1 MEKRK
6 RNIAIDILK
15 FFAVLLIT
23 NSHFDEEYVCC
34 KQLATGGAIGDALFF
49 FCSGY
54 TLFLGRFGRF
64 DTWYKRRIRRI
75 YPSVIG
81 LGLVALLLYHIDMPI
96 GNLLTVGAGWFVE
109 CIMIYYVLLYFV
121 RKYAIDRLKWV
132 YAITCL
138 LVLIWYG
145 LFFEPIRSHI
155 MQNYPVFNWMV
166 FCEPMDK
173 VWIYQWN
180 YFKYGFFF
188 LFMLLGAHLGLKE
201 SKGQRKK
208 LVRVKFLHTSGML
221 LLSMGGFYVLPLCS
235 MKLPVLQNVVILTL
249 VPLAGVCFY
258 FYRLC
263 QTDVLMKLY
272 HKRFIGWCMSVIG
285 GLCLEIYLVQPFVR
299 TTALNYLFPL
309 NLLILFVA
317 IVLEAYLCRAFGR
330 WFQQTFSGE
339 ESYDWK
345 KIFDVK

>member
-1 MEKRK
+1 MESRK

-23 NSHFDEEYVCC
+23 NSHFDEEYVYC

-81 LGLVALLLYHIDMPI
+81 LGLVALFLYHTDMPI
-96 GNLLTVGAGWFVE
+96 GSLLTNGAGWFVE

-121 RKYAIDRLKWV
+121 RKYAIDKLKLV
-132 YAITCL
+132 YALVGL
-138 LVLIWYG
+138 LVLAWYG
-145 LFFEPIRSHI
+145 LYFEPLRT
-155 MQNYPVFNWMV
+155 NFAERFPAFDWLV
-166 FCEPMDK
+166 FCQPMDK

-180 YFKYGFFF
+180 YFKWGFFF
-188 LFMLLGAHLGLKE
+188 LFMLMGAHLGLREASKE
-201 SKGQRKK
+201 QIHCPKLLPTFSK
-208 LVRVKFLHTSGML
+208 L
-221 LLSMGGFYVLPLCS
+221 LLSVCAFYILPLVS
-235 MKLPVLQNVVILTL
+235 MRMPILQNWVILTL
-249 VPLAGVCFY
+249 IPLAGVCIY
-258 FYRLC
+258 LYRLC
-263 QTDVLMKLY
+263 QTEELTKLY
-272 HKRFIGWCMSVIG
+272 QGRYIGWCMSVIG

-299 TTALNYLFPL
+299 TTALNFLFPL
-309 NLLILFVA
+309 NLLILFVT
-317 IVLEAYLCRAFGR
+317 IVVVAYLCRSLGR
-330 WFQQTFSGE
+330 LFQQTFSGE
-339 ESYDWK
+339 EGYDWK

>member
-1 MEKRK
+1 MDTRK
-6 RNIAIDILK
+6 RNISIDILK

-23 NSHFDEEYVCC
+23 NSHFDEEYVYC

-75 YPSVIG
+75 YPSVVG
-81 LGLVALLLYHIDMPI
+81 LGLVALLLYHTDMPI
-96 GNLLTVGAGWFVE
+96 GSLLTVGAGWFVE

-121 RKYAIDRLKWV
+121 RKYAIDRLRLV
-132 YAITCL
+132 YAVTGL

-145 LFFEPIRSHI
+145 LFFEPVRSHI
-155 MQNYPVFNWMV
+155 MENYPTLNWLV

-188 LFMLLGAHLGLKE
+188 LFMLLGAHLGLREAKQE
-201 SKGQRKK
+201 AMPRP
-208 LVRVKFLHTSGML
+208 KFVSTLCML
-221 LLSMGGFYVLPLCS
+221 LLSTVAFYALPLS
-235 MKLPVLQNVVILTL
+235 SQKFPVMQDVVILTL
-249 VPLAGVCFY
+249 IPLAGICYY

-263 QTDVLMKLY
+263 QTDALLCLY
-272 HKRFIGWCMSVIG
+272 RKRRIGWCVSVVG

-299 TTALNYLFPL
+299 TTALNPLFPL

-317 IVLEAYLCRAFGR
+317 IVLVAYLCRALGR

-339 ESYDWK
+339 EGYDWK

>member
-1 MEKRK
+1 MELRK

-23 NSHFDEEYVCC
+23 NSHFDEEYVYC

-75 YPSVIG
+75 YPSVVG
-81 LGLVALLLYHIDMPI
+81 LGFVAMLLYHSDMPL
-96 GNLLTVGAGWFVE
+96 GDLLTVGAGWFVE
-109 CIMIYYVLLYFV
+109 CIMIYYVALYII
-121 RKYAIDRLKWV
+121 RRYAIDRLKLV
-132 YAITCL
+132 YGVVAIFIL
-138 LVLIWYG
+138 LWYA
-145 LFFEPIRSHI
+145 LFFEPIRSYI
-155 MQNYPVFNWMV
+155 QQYYPVFNWIV

-180 YFKYGFFF
+180 YFKFGFFF

-201 SKGQRKK
+201 AQQEKTPHG
-208 LVRVKFLHTSGML
+208 KFLPTLGML
-221 LLSMGGFYVLPLCS
+221 LLSVVAFYVLPLCS
-235 MKLPVLQNVVILTL
+235 MKWQFLQTVVILTL
-249 VPLAGVCFY
+249 IPLAGICFY

-263 QTDVLMKLY
+263 QTDVMMRLY
-272 HKRFIGWCMSVIG
+272 HQRFIGWGMSVIG

-299 TTALNYLFPL
+299 TTALNFLFPL

-317 IVLEAYLCRAFGR
+317 IVLVAYLCRSLGR
-330 WFQQTFSGE
+330 WFQQTFCSE
-339 ESYDWK
+339 EGYDWK